1 MNDRTKKNIS
11 PVGGGGG
18 RRKKTKKMNSAV
30 TCDLYSLNTLLLLI
44 LDYLIPDIDLFLY
57 PLSDSRQ
64 RPEGNV

>member
-1 MNDRTKKNIS
+1 M
-11 PVGGGGG
+11 
-18 RRKKTKKMNSAV
+18 KTMNSAV